1 MEKKSTKFFPL
12 RKAKELGGCVSVSD
26 TQHSLQTLLTSLEK
40 KEKDKLAV
48 PTQQPLK

>member
-1 MEKKSTKFFPL
+1 MEKKSIKFFPL
-12 RKAKELGGCVSVSD
+12 RKAKELGGSVSVSD
-26 TQHSLQTLLTSLEK
+26 TQHSLQTLLTSMEK